1 MNEALKMDKRYGPIK
16 LARTD
21 ELKISAIVKALKEFI
36 SSKYEKLLEKNKIPK
51 ANADYIKKLYFSEID
66 ACKMDI
72 KHAFIMSNG
81 LVYPLLKALGNC
93 ALRAITAN
101 DKRLMLIEA
110 LAVFEKNIDI
120 VFQGG
125 TVTMDFQDIMNQS
138 SKEEIREQFVFRG
151 NVSNS
156 SIARELESGSVENSR
171 KNY

>member
-1 MNEALKMDKRYGPIK
+1 
-16 LARTD
+16 
-21 ELKISAIVKALKEFI
+21 
-36 SSKYEKLLEKNKIPK
+36 
-51 ANADYIKKLYFSEID
+51 
-66 ACKMDI
+66 MDI